1 MRRLRARKIDSA
13 NGELHFILQESQAS
27 ERSQRF
33 KDYDVF
39 EVKKVTRKEAAKR
52 LLLLRED

>member
-13 NGELHFILQESQAS
+13 NGEVHFILQESQAS
-27 ERSQRF
+27 EHSERF

-39 EVKKVTRKEAAKR
+39 EIKKVTRKEAAKP